1 MPELPEVET
10 MCRGIAPCLG
20 ATINAIRRPRCRLKP
35 IQIRPT
41 IGTLRKKLCGTTIKG
56 IERVG
61 KRVVLCSN
69 QNMFLVFE
77 PRMTGLL
84 LLSDPPNTEHL
95 RLCIE
100 LNPRG
105 RQRSVQNLLFWDRR
119 GLGTVQL
126 LSGSE
131 YTSLCHGG
139 KLGPDALQMT
149 PSLFR
154 QQMGKSQ
161 RAIKVALLD
170 QKLVAGIGNLYAAEI
185 LLLAGIH
192 PERACLDLTNL
203 DWKNISRA
211 TRQVLQ
217 KAIRYEGSTLGD
229 GTYRNALNK
238 KGRYQNH
245 HRVYGREGQTCRRC
259 RIGRVKRMVQSQ
271 RATFYCPQCQQ
282 P

>member
-20 ATINAIRRPRCRLKP
+20 TTIQAIYRPRCRLKP
-35 IQIRPT
+35 IQIRPL
-41 IGTLRKKLCGTTIKG
+41 IGTLRKKLYGTQIIA

-61 KRVVLCSN
+61 KRAVLCTN
-69 QNMFLVFE
+69 QDTFLVFE

-84 LLSDPPNTEHL
+84 LLSDPPDTEHL
-95 RLCIE
+95 RLHIK
-100 LNPRG
+100 LTSGG
-105 RQRSVQNLLFWDRR
+105 RQRGIQNLLFWDRR

-126 LSGSE
+126 LTEST
-131 YTSLCHGG
+131 YATLCHGG

-149 PSLFR
+149 PALFF
-154 QQMGKSQ
+154 QQMGKS
-161 RAIKVALLD
+161 RGAIKVALLD

-192 PERACLDLTNL
+192 PEQTCLQLTDR
-203 DWKNISRA
+203 DWQNISRA
-211 TRQVLQ
+211 TRRVLRQ
-217 KAIRYEGSTLGD
+217 AIRYEGSTLGD

-245 HRVYGREGQTCRRC
+245 HRVYGREGETCRHC
-259 RIGRVKRMVQSQ
+259 RVGRVKRIVQSQ
-271 RATFYCPQCQQ
+271 RATFYCPTCQ
-282 P
+282 PA